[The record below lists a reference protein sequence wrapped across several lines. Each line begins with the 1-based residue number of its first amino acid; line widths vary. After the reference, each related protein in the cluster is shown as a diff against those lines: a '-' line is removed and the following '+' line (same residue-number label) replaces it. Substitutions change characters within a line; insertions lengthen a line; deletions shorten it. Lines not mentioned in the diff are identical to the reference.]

1 MILLRTSDLYFSC
14 IENWCMVDVIILVQ
28 NIMYSIALK
37 MIMSTTCT
45 VNNKIALWPKFFE
58 NFYFKG
64 KISKIKHCAHTCQS
78 YKFCC
83 GIALTT
89 PCLGYDHILNMCNNK
104 HNMLI
109 GLHII
114 CWLELD
120 YDRPHNYP
128 VFTNTITEYL
138 VLGGYVIYILRFT
151 AKLVRYLYIYSAKS
165 SAGRAAAVPWLCFCG
180 CGSTTEV
187 EVKKS
192 SIPSPW

>member
-1 MILLRTSDLYFSC
+1 
-14 IENWCMVDVIILVQ
+14 
-28 NIMYSIALK
+28 
-37 MIMSTTCT
+37 
-45 VNNKIALWPKFFE
+45 
-58 NFYFKG
+58 
-64 KISKIKHCAHTCQS
+64 
-78 YKFCC
+78 
-83 GIALTT
+83 
-89 PCLGYDHILNMCNNK
+89 MCNNK

-151 AKLVRYLYIYSAKS
+151 AKLVRYLDIYSAKS

-180 CGSTTEV
+180 RGSKNIKYSSQSLELRNSFRNGRRIFHCHGTTTNMEAV
-187 EVKKS
+187 
-192 SIPSPW
+192 